1 MAKANKKTQ
10 KQKELQQLNVRF
22 DEIMQTLNN
31 IALSVEP
38 FMPLVADSLRFTN
51 KIIQLYKQSFNMGIK
66 NE

>member
-1 MAKANKKTQ
+1 MAKANKKTK

-22 DEIMQTLNN
+22 DEIMRTLND
-31 IALSVEP
+31 IALSVEA

-51 KIIQLYKQSFNMGIK
+51 KVIQMYKQSFNMGLK